1 MGLLLVARFRLLNY
15 VLSEQSRRTY
25 PKLEIVSAA
34 RPNNPHKLTKSRRA
48 PGPAAEPPRAART
61 ARRHGGRTSHPPML
75 VQSRRPPRRSEP
87 LCGGRLLQLRVST
100 LGPYEFH
107 GIFRKD
113 GINTQS
119 AIRDEWLDK

>member
-48 PGPAAEPPRAART
+48 PGPEAEPPRAART
-61 ARRHGGRTSHPPML
+61 ARRHGGRTSLPPML
-75 VQSRRPPRRSEP
+75 VQSRRPPRPGEP
-87 LCGGRLLQLRVST
+87 RAGRGICSLEGGR
-100 LGPYEFH
+100 
-107 GIFRKD
+107 
-113 GINTQS
+113 S
-119 AIRDEWLDK
+119 ARRTRPSAAG